1 MELFYFESVLGM
13 QTFNLLGE
21 KVDFV
26 GVNRIVEGILSNL
39 YMLRPEILVDSM
51 IMAVFLYL
59 LFYGG
64 VDYGACLSSYKK
76 SQFVINMLDRT
87 EPMWIVLRNQLE
99 RMSTHHFSI
108 SVWQKLRQVLENI
121 DSILTCNQ
129 NMIGSNKI
137 NWKAISKVSVGGSK
151 LNSYTD
157 WGVGFYSLYNN
168 LYPVQLRASEY
179 FRYLPLETNKVAVS
193 ALSSFSLNK
202 MTDVSVDADRS
213 HTTTALPKVYPSE
226 VCIDNCQKMEDGVGR
241 IDSGGAIQL
250 DENKIQ
256 TNETDTRPCILLMMS
271 DKQFS
276 DYLQT
281 GLSAYYKITVFDSPN
296 LIMGAVTHDFF
307 DAIIVD
313 EIVNG
318 ISGDEICIWIKTH
331 GRIAKIPLVLLVQG
345 EDAESFDSHIK
356 SKANLLESRGIDI
369 DRFRVDVRVII
380 NNYAPQREK
389 VRPFWDSLPDIFIPE
404 KIRNNEDN
412 VLFME
417 TVDQLLAENLLKQ
430 KYTVEMLASDVGVCR
445 TKLYN
450 KMKELTGDSPTTY
463 INKFRMRIAAKLL
476 LSKAYNVN
484 EVSSMVGFCDSKYFG
499 KKFREFYHTC
509 PTKYVQQHSDL
520 EDK

>member
-64 VDYGACLSSYKK
+64 VEYGACLSSYKK

-87 EPMWIVLRNQLE
+87 ESMWIGFRNQLE
-99 RMSTHHFSI
+99 RMSTHHFPI

-129 NMIGSNKI
+129 NMIESDKI

-151 LNSYTD
+151 LNYYIGLTEL
-157 WGVGFYSLYNN
+157 FYYLYNN
-168 LYPVQLRASEY
+168 LYPIQLRACEY
-179 FRYLPLETNKVAVS
+179 SRYLSLETNKIAGS
-193 ALSSFSLNK
+193 ALSSFSINK
-202 MTDVSVDADRS
+202 MMDVSVVADRS
-213 HTTTALPKVYPSE
+213 HDTALSKVYPCE
-226 VCIDNCQKMEDGVGR
+226 ECIENGQKIEDGTGR

-250 DENKIQ
+250 DEKKIQ
-256 TNETDTRPCILLMMS
+256 TNDIDTRPCILLMMS

-276 DYLQT
+276 DYLKT

-430 KYTVEMLASDVGVCR
+430 KYTVEMLASDIGVCR